1 MFKSYTEI
9 NWIRFER
16 GSYYKQM
23 SIIGSEYP
31 LRESGNWYSITVKT
45 THPFCQI
52 CLDECNL
59 LRKDLNERYSIYL
72 IGSSHYLLIL
82 LTVSIKLSAAVRLA
96 DPTISFSV
104 NSGGSLLIF
113 PPISCKYQSRII
125 SYHISP
131 SFWSMH
137 HKLSEYI
144 FSILTSTCKINL
156 KTMLVLAYSLLSL
169 KVFFLST
176 PRTKNSNHYRPRT
189 HTYYLPRPLYS
200 NKNCVCLIFR
210 EKIYMNRN
218 YHRIKQL

>member
-1 MFKSYTEI
+1 MRAGI
-9 NWIRFER
+9 D
-16 GSYYKQM
+16 
-23 SIIGSEYP
+23 
-31 LRESGNWYSITVKT
+31 TVSQWRQ

-52 CLDECNL
+52 CLGECNL
-59 LRKDLNERYSIYL
+59 LRKDLTERYSIYL

-137 HKLSEYI
+137 HKLSEYL

-169 KVFFLST
+169 KVFFCRLHA
-176 PRTKNSNHYRPRT
+176 PKIVIIIGQEHT
-189 HTYYLPRPLYS
+189 HIIFQDRCTLTRIV
-200 NKNCVCLIFR
+200 CV
-210 EKIYMNRN
+210 
-218 YHRIKQL
+218 